1 MNRASREAPA
11 ISGLDEQA
19 AELLQVAQAFQA
31 AAGNPH
37 SSASA
42 PAALGRLDEAL
53 QALSASW
60 CEVAADA
67 APAIVET
74 WNLGSTEEPTS
85 APDRGLSHE
94 QEAHLMATLHDVA
107 AALARCA
114 RACRDGRSVVAPL
127 IAKHTNA
134 QPSIVEPPRLTA
146 PEGRVA

>member
-1 MNRASREAPA
+1 MNRTSREVPA
-11 ISGLDEQA
+11 ISALDEQA

-42 PAALGRLDEAL
+42 PAALGHLEEAL

-67 APAIVET
+67 APAIVER
-74 WNLGSTEEPTS
+74 WNLHATEAPS
-85 APDRGLSHE
+85 SRPDRGLSHE
-94 QEAHLMATLHDVA
+94 QEALLMATLHDVA
-107 AALARCA
+107 AAFARCA

-127 IAKHTNA
+127 IAEPTSS
-134 QPSIVEPPRLTA
+134 QPSIFDAPRLTA
-146 PEGRVA
+146 PEVRVA